1 METLVIE
8 VSESQKNIF
17 IDLAKK
23 LNTKYELLSPL
34 TQSEED
40 LALFNAMKNG
50 AKEGRMSEQEQNQF
64 LAKIGL

>member
-8 VSESQKNIF
+8 VSESQKYIF

-40 LALFNAMKNG
+40 MALFNAMKKG
-50 AKEGRMSEQEQNQF
+50 AKEGRMSQQEQNQF
-64 LAKIGL
+64 LTKIGL

>member
-34 TQSEED
+34 THSEED